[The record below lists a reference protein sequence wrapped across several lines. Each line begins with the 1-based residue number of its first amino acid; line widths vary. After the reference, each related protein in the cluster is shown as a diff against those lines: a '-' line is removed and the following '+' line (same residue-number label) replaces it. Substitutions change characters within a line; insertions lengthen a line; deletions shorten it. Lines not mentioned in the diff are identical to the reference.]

1 MIQMAMLTRYA
12 ALTHNAMLISCSF
25 GKLHPALA
33 DKHYLRTSD
42 ENERILDA
50 KLRLQH
56 SLEQQ
61 HLVGKRAARPA
72 TADGGGIRGSPDKRW
87 AALRQVCL
95 RRYAV
100 LTHANCLTALV
111 KIRIIW
117 YELGKALHLKRPCQ
131 GCCAALRCSVLH
143 TDVLCCALG
152 WFGPTAAQTT
162 AGSADMPVPKPRNT
176 DMP

>member
-1 MIQMAMLTRYA
+1 MTQIAVLTRYA
-12 ALTHNAMLISCSF
+12 ASTHNAMLILCSF

-42 ENERILDA
+42 ENERLLDA

-61 HLVGKRAARPA
+61 HMLGKRAARPA

-95 RRYAV
+95 
-100 LTHANCLTALV
+100 
-111 KIRIIW
+111 
-117 YELGKALHLKRPCQ
+117 
-131 GCCAALRCSVLH
+131 
-143 TDVLCCALG
+143 
-152 WFGPTAAQTT
+152 
-162 AGSADMPVPKPRNT
+162 
-176 DMP
+176 